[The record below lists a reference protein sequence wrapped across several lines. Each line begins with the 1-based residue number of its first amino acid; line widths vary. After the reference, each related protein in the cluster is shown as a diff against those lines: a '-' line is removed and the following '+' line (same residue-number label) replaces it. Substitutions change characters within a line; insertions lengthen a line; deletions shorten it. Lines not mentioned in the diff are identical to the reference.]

1 MKTRLIASAFVLMF
15 ASGLLTAPAQAQTGW
30 HDQAW
35 RDMRLLAKAGAIKAG
50 RTFILIQ
57 IERTCRQ
64 LNNGYS
70 ALAVLDAYSEFASQS
85 ARNVKELNEMTLTAE
100 AIMAVAAISLGESPS
115 HPPTL
120 LPFHAAGFLTSG
132 GGISTSRPSSLKHR
146 V

>member
-57 IERTCRQ
+57 IDRTCRQ

-100 AIMAVAAISLGESPS
+100 AIMAVAATRLCPKHAKEVDRALG
-115 HPPTL
+115 
-120 LPFHAAGFLTSG
+120 
-132 GGISTSRPSSLKHR
+132 I
-146 V
+146 